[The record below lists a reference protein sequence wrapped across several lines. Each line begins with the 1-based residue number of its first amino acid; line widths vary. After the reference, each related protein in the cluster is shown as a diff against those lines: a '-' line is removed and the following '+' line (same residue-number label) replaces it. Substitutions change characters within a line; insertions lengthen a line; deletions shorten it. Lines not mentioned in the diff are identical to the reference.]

1 MTDHPVLLPY
11 RREMPRPFDP
21 ADELGRLR
29 AEEPVSRQRAPNGE
43 WVWLVTRYPDVCQVL
58 SDRSFSN
65 ARTPQTLL
73 RPRATG
79 AAAIGAPAR
88 QPGSF
93 LGYDP
98 PGHTRLRKM
107 VAAVFTARRT
117 AMLRPRIEEIVGQ
130 LLDRLEQDGPPADLH
145 HAFSLQ
151 LPSRLI
157 CDLLGVPYTD
167 RARFQ
172 HFVEQA
178 FDLTLSQ
185 AELASV
191 FGGIWSYLG
200 DLVARQ
206 RERPDDGVIGTLV
219 REHGDD
225 LSDVELTGIA
235 NLLLIA
241 GHDSTAN
248 MITLGTLL
256 LLQHPE
262 QLAAV
267 RDGSAAAER
276 AVEEMLRYLSVV
288 QTGLVRTAT
297 RETIVGGQPV
307 RAGEYVMLSLASAN
321 RDGGHFADPDRFDVT
336 KAPQPHVAFGQG
348 IHHCLGA
355 SLARSELAI
364 AFTALFRRLPGLRLA
379 VPLEELTF
387 RGFASVYGVASAR
400 VTW

>member
-1 MTDHPVLLPY
+1 
-11 RREMPRPFDP
+11 
-21 ADELGRLR
+21 
-29 AEEPVSRQRAPNGE
+29 
-43 WVWLVTRYPDVCQVL
+43 
-58 SDRSFSN
+58 
-65 ARTPQTLL
+65 
-73 RPRATG
+73 
-79 AAAIGAPAR
+79 
-88 QPGSF
+88 
-93 LGYDP
+93 
-98 PGHTRLRKM
+98 M

-157 CDLLGVPYTD
+157 CDLLGVPYAD

-355 SLARSELAI
+355 SLARAELAI

>member
-21 ADELGRLR
+21 ADELGRVR
-29 AEEPVSRQRAPNGE
+29 AEESVCRQQAPNGD

-58 SDRSFSN
+58 SDRGFSN

-79 AAAIGAPAR
+79 VAAVGAPAR

-98 PGHTRLRKM
+98 PDHTRLRKM
-107 VAAVFTARRT
+107 VSTVFTARRT

-130 LLDRLEQDGPPADLH
+130 LLDVMEQAGPPADLH
-145 HAFSLQ
+145 HTFSLQ

-157 CDLLGVPYTD
+157 CDLLGVPYED
-167 RARFQ
+167 RENFQ
-172 HFVEQA
+172 HSVERA
-178 FDLTLSQ
+178 FDLTLEQ

-191 FGGIWSYLG
+191 FGGIWSYLA
-200 DLVARQ
+200 DLVAQ
-206 RERPDDGVIGTLV
+206 KRERPDDAVIGTLV

-225 LSDVELTGIA
+225 LSDTELTGIS

-241 GHDSTAN
+241 GHDTTAN

-256 LLQHPE
+256 LLQHPD
-262 QLAAV
+262 QLAVV
-267 RDGSAAAER
+267 RDCPAAVDG
-276 AVEEMLRYLSVV
+276 AVEEMLRYLTVV

-297 RETIVGGQPV
+297 QDTIVGGQAIS
-307 RAGEYVMLSLASAN
+307 AGEYVMLSLASAN
-321 RDGGHFADPDRFDVT
+321 RDEGYFADADRFDIR
-336 KAPQPHVAFGQG
+336 KAPQKHVAFGNG

-355 SLARSELAI
+355 SLARTELSI
-364 AFTALFRRLPGLRLA
+364 ALPGLFRRFPGLRLA
-379 VPLEELTF
+379 VPLEEIPF
-387 RGFASVYGVASAR
+387 RGLASVYGAGSAPVA
-400 VTW
+400 W